1 MELHILWDIARSLHS
16 TAYFTVMVDECTHMS
31 NNEHLVICFCWV
43 DDELQVHGFETY
55 KNLQNLLI
63 QAANKKWFEDELKA
77 TTSFYGTHLES
88 STLQVQL
95 ETVQSR

>member
-1 MELHILWDIARSLHS
+1 MELHNLWDIARSLHS

-63 QAANKKWFEDELKA
+63 QAANKK
-77 TTSFYGTHLES
+77 
-88 STLQVQL
+88 
-95 ETVQSR
+95 